1 MRLFKIWLRLLSTT
15 MTISYYQLRLLN
27 QRILFQ
33 LDEWFKTDKKPV
45 SSEIISASFD
55 DDTMELDI
63 EEEFSNALTTSD
75 SNEDK
80 PDKPYKPYNGPV
92 SMTP

>member
-1 MRLFKIWLRLLSTT
+1 MRLLNIWVKLLSTT
-15 MTISYYQLRLLN
+15 IQVAFIQLQLLN
-27 QRILFQ
+27 QRILFR

-45 SSEIISASFD
+45 SPKIISAFDD

>member
-33 LDEWFKTDKKPV
+33 LDEWFKTDKTPV
-45 SSEIISASFD
+45 SPKIISAFD
-55 DDTMELDI
+55 EFEDQILDI
-63 EEEFSNALTTSD
+63 EDEE
-75 SNEDK
+75 EDK

>member
-1 MRLFKIWLRLLSTT
+1 MRLLNIWVKLLSTT
-15 MTISYYQLRLLN
+15 IQVAFIQLQLLN

-45 SSEIISASFD
+45 SPKIISAFD
-55 DDTMELDI
+55 EFEDQILDI
-63 EEEFSNALTTSD
+63 EDEED
-75 SNEDK
+75 DK